1 MNLPQRGENMK
12 KEVYVSFKFRVK
24 IPREEA
30 ERVYRVMRKYRENMK
45 KIRVLAKYLMRQGYS
60 GREAVIAAIQRYRM
74 KNLINSTRWNLIRA
88 YIVSKMFRADTLILL
103 NRYGYRYSCYFMERD
118 SRVFLRISGELDV
131 LIPIKKTIY
140 RAIKK
145 RESWGWKPVELVLK
159 FLNFTKRNG
168 LFEVIVVF
176 KVSVKKISIEDIR
189 EALRSSRLSL
199 ISVDINAIHG
209 AYFGLFRVQDSE
221 LKLIGVR
228 KTNVNW
234 RLVEYHLKRKAE
246 LQSKLK
252 KKGLSSR
259 EFREL
264 RQLER
269 KIGNLIVCPKRRGL
283 GILRELIRREQSL
296 GRKVVV
302 VIENI
307 SEKDVQGMCN
317 SSPKINRAIK
327 WFMSGW
333 QKRIQFLAKIEEAY
347 FMTINKAFSSKK
359 CPVCGKVMKYIDNRW
374 LCCSQCNREYHRDV
388 AALENLAKRALK
400 KIKKHNTSLP

>member
-1 MNLPQRGENMK
+1 MEL
-12 KEVYVSFKFRVK
+12 YVAFKFRVK
-24 IPREEA
+24 IPREKA
-30 ERVYRVMRKYRENMK
+30 EEIYRVMRRFRENMK
-45 KIRVLAKYLMRQGYS
+45 KIRVLVKLLRKQGYS
-60 GREAVIAAIQRYRM
+60 EEEAFKIAIERYRI
-74 KNLINSTRWNLIRA
+74 KNLIMPGSQKQVRA
-88 YIVSKMFRADTLILL
+88 YITSKLHRADSLILL
-103 NRYGYRYSCYFMERD
+103 KRFGYKYTCYFVEKD
-118 SRVFLRISGELDV
+118 SRVFLRIGGEIDAW
-131 LIPIKKTIY
+131 IPVKKGIFK
-140 RAIKK
+140 AIKK

-333 QKRIQFLAKIEEAY
+333 QKRIQFLAKIE
-347 FMTINKAFSSKK
+347 
-359 CPVCGKVMKYIDNRW
+359 
-374 LCCSQCNREYHRDV
+374 
-388 AALENLAKRALK
+388 
-400 KIKKHNTSLP
+400 

>member
-1 MNLPQRGENMK
+1 MK

-118 SRVFLRISGELDV
+118 SRVFLRIGGELDV

-269 KIGNLIVCPKRRGL
+269 RIKNLVQCPKRRGIN
-283 GILRELIRREQSL
+283 ILRELIRKEERL
-296 GRKVVV
+296 GRTVVV
-302 VIENI
+302 AIEDLGK
-307 SEKDVQGMCN
+307 EDVEEMCN
-317 SSPKINRAIK
+317 HSSSVNRAIS
-327 WFMSGW
+327 WFMQGW
-333 QKRIQFLAKIEEAY
+333 RKRIEFLCRIEGAY
-347 FMTINKAFSSKK
+347 FTVVDKKYSSKQ
-359 CPVCGKVMKYIDNRW
+359 CPRCKKKMKKIGHTRW
-374 LCCSQCNREYHRDV
+374 LYCSNCNRSYHRDLV
-388 AALENLAKRALK
+388 ALYNLARRAVERIQ
-400 KIKKHNTSLP
+400 KI

>member
-1 MNLPQRGENMK
+1 MEL
-12 KEVYVSFKFRVK
+12 YVAFKFRVK
-24 IPREEA
+24 IPREKA
-30 ERVYRVMRKYRENMK
+30 EEIYRVMRRFRENMK
-45 KIRVLAKYLMRQGYS
+45 KIRVLVKLLRKQGYS
-60 GREAVIAAIQRYRM
+60 EEEAFKIAIERYRI
-74 KNLINSTRWNLIRA
+74 KNLIMPGSQKQVRA
-88 YIVSKMFRADTLILL
+88 YITSKLHRADSLILL
-103 NRYGYRYSCYFMERD
+103 KRFGYKYTCYFVEKD
-118 SRVFLRISGELDV
+118 SRVFLRIGGEIDAW
-131 LIPIKKTIY
+131 IPVKKGIFK
-140 RAIKK
+140 AIKK

-333 QKRIQFLAKIEEAY
+333 QKRIQFLAKIEGAY
-347 FMTINKAFSSKK
+347 FMTVNKAFSSKK
-359 CPVCGKVMKYIDNRW
+359 CPVCSKVMKFIDNRW
-374 LCCSQCNREYHRDV
+374 LYCSQCNREYHRDV

-400 KIKKHNTSLP
+400 KIKKHNTS